1 MAYASLGVVY
11 AGQSEKDSREYFRK
25 AYEFRERVSERERFY
40 IEGHYQDYVT
50 GDLEKTRQVY
60 ELWAQTYP
68 RDDVAHYSL
77 SATYRYLGQYD
88 KALTQAGDSLRLQP
102 GDCGSYAILVAVYIN
117 LNRLDEARVIA
128 EEAKVKKLDCY
139 FLRYFLYNLAFVQND
154 PARMTQQVEGAVGEP
169 FEDSLL
175 RAEAD
180 TAAYSGRLSQAREL
194 SRRAIVAAERAFGK
208 KEAAWY
214 LNQSAREGGSIW
226 RSAEARRRAAAA
238 LALSTGRDVQYG
250 AALTLVLA
258 GETGRA
264 KTLSDGLGKRF
275 PEDTIVRFTYLPTL
289 RAHLALIRADP
300 LKAVE
305 ALHVAGAYEL
315 GDMQGNNPLYCI
327 YLRGKAYLAAH
338 QGKEAAGELQKILD
352 HRGIVLNSPIG
363 ALAHLEIGRA
373 YAMQGDILKAKT
385 AYRDFLTLWKDAD
398 PDVPVLIQARSEYA
412 KLQ

>member
-1 MAYASLGVVY
+1 
-11 AGQSEKDSREYFRK
+11 
-25 AYEFRERVSERERFY
+25 VSERERFY

-88 KALTQAGDSLRLQP
+88 KALTQAGESLRLQP
-102 GDCGSYAILVAVYIN
+102 GDCGSYAILVAAYIN

-194 SRRAIVAAERAFGK
+194 SAVQLLQPSELCK

-214 LNQSAREGGSIW
+214 LLNRRRGGSIRIG
-226 RSAEARRRAAAA
+226 RSPPASKAA
-238 LALSTGRDVQYG
+238 LALSTSRDVQYG
-250 AALTLVLA
+250 AALALVLP
-258 GETGRA
+258 GRQVGQKRCPMA
-264 KTLSDGLGKRF
+264 WASGFRRIPSFSLLTCRRCARTHLSAPTSEGRRGASGCQRLRIG
-275 PEDTIVRFTYLPTL
+275 DT
-289 RAHLALIRADP
+289 
-300 LKAVE
+300 
-305 ALHVAGAYEL
+305 
-315 GDMQGNNPLYCI
+315 GNNPSIAFTC
-327 YLRGKAYLAAH
+327 AAS
-338 QGKEAAGELQKILD
+338 IF
-352 HRGIVLNSPIG
+352 
-363 ALAHLEIGRA
+363 GRA
-373 YAMQGDILKAKT
+373 SRQKL
-385 AYRDFLTLWKDAD
+385 
-398 PDVPVLIQARSEYA
+398 PVSC
-412 KLQ
+412 